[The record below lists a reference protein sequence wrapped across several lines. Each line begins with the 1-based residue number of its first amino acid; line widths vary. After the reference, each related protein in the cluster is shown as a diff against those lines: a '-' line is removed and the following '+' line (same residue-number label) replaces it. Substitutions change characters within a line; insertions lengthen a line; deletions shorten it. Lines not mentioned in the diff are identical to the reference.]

1 MTHFWSQLREGRG
14 VGSSEEPY
22 QQTILALLFLS
33 CHFFFI
39 LMGVAGL
46 WKELCDAGFDIPL
59 NLLAL
64 QAFNSKQVNP
74 DSSSRHP
81 TRALVVGIE
90 SVQ

>member
-1 MTHFWSQLREGRG
+1 
-14 VGSSEEPY
+14 
-22 QQTILALLFLS
+22 
-33 CHFFFI
+33 
-39 LMGVAGL
+39 MGVAGL